1 MFRPTANNFS
11 NAAVR
16 KDSGSLTTSA
26 HMEMTGDLKD
36 FSLTDI
42 LQMLSLTRKTGMLFL
57 ETKTCYGQIVIEDG
71 KITYASLLPGES
83 FSQCLVRENKISFKV
98 LSELRSVGLR
108 DEGIWTLH
116 QLIVES
122 GVMNEADL
130 DATARR
136 HLTTVIG
143 NLIAIK
149 DGRFGIELNRVETPD
164 ALNEIRLEH
173 GLDVGEILLTAAS
186 ERDEAEKFIY
196 ADDSS
201 KDWADDFNFDLAF
214 NEKTYQPSPQHP
226 HLQLVNNILPFNDQ
240 IAQEQ
245 IAQKER
251 LQPTDR
257 ALLLLSM
264 LTEMRTFTSET
275 EIILLIMRYASEVAS
290 RGILFTVKES
300 ELSGVGQFDISSLD
314 KSKTPDQAVRD
325 IHIPIGDGTLF
336 DNVLWSAQPYIGSVQ
351 NDLARNELF
360 RTIGGIGT
368 DITAFAMPL
377 YRNNQAAWVIYGDN
391 YPDLAAME
399 ALDGLIALVTQASL
413 VMDKIDL
420 EHKLNNSL
428 SSQ

>member
-1 MFRPTANNFS
+1 
-11 NAAVR
+11 
-16 KDSGSLTTSA
+16 
-26 HMEMTGDLKD
+26 MEMTGDLKD

-71 KITYASLLPGES
+71 RVTYASLLPGES
-83 FSQCLVRENKISFKV
+83 FAQCLVRENKISFKV
-98 LSELRSVGLR
+98 LSELRGLGLR
-108 DEGIWTLH
+108 DEGIWTL
-116 QLIVES
+116 QNLIIES
-122 GVMNEADL
+122 GLLSESDL

-136 HLTTVIG
+136 HLTAVIA

-149 DGRFGIELNRVETPD
+149 EGRFGIELNRVETPD
-164 ALNEIRLEH
+164 PLNEIRLEG

-186 ERDEAEKFIY
+186 ERDEAEKSIY
-196 ADDSS
+196 DEDNSIH
-201 KDWADDFNFDLAF
+201 WADDLNFDLAF
-214 NEKTYQPSPQHP
+214 NEKTYQQHP
-226 HLQLVNNILPFNDQ
+226 HLQLVNNVLPFTDQ
-240 IAQEQ
+240 V
-245 IAQKER
+245 AQKER

-290 RGILFTVKES
+290 RGILFIVKES
-300 ELSGVGQFDISSLD
+300 ELSGVGQFDITSLD

-325 IHIPIGDGTLF
+325 IRIPIGDGTLF
-336 DNVLWSAQPYIGSVQ
+336 DNVLWNAQPFIGPVQ
-351 NDLARNELF
+351 DDLGRNELF
-360 RTIGGIGT
+360 CAIGGIGT

-391 YPDLAAME
+391 YPDLTAME

-413 VMDKIDL
+413 VLDKIDL
-420 EHKLNNSL
+420 EQKLNTNL
-428 SSQ
+428 GRSQ

>member
-1 MFRPTANNFS
+1 MFSPTATNFS

-16 KDSGSLTTSA
+16 GEKSSLSKSA

-57 ETKTCYGQIVIEDG
+57 ETKACYGQIVIEDG

-83 FSQCLVRENKISFKV
+83 FAQCLVRENKISFKV
-98 LSELRSVGLR
+98 LSELRSLGLR
-108 DEGIWTLH
+108 DEGIWTL
-116 QLIVES
+116 QNLIVES
-122 GVMNEADL
+122 GFSSDAEL
-130 DATARR
+130 DVTARR

-164 ALNEIRLEH
+164 SLNEIRLEH

-214 NEKTYQPSPQHP
+214 NEKTYQTQQHP
-226 HLQLVNNILPFNDQ
+226 HLQLVNNVLPFN
-240 IAQEQ
+240 EQ
-245 IAQKER
+245 IIQKER

-300 ELSGVGQFDISSLD
+300 ELCGVGQFDIFSLD
-314 KSKTPDQAVRD
+314 KNKTPDQAVRD
-325 IHIPIGDGTLF
+325 IRIPIGDGTLF
-336 DNVLWSAQPYIGSVQ
+336 DNVLWNAQPFIGPVQ
-351 NDLARNELF
+351 DDPARYQLF
-360 RTIGGIGT
+360 RAIGGIGT
-368 DITAFAMPL
+368 EITAFAMPL

-391 YPDLAAME
+391 YADLVAME

-413 VMDKIDL
+413 VLDKIDL
-420 EHKLNNSL
+420 EHKLSSSL
-428 SSQ
+428 VSR